1 MIQYLGCIVRFA
13 IQRVMDQDTIPLVA
27 ETRRLS
33 HRSMLN
39 AKRTDA
45 RRVSGNNIF
54 HYVNMRILTFL
65 TFVVA
70 IAIMIG
76 MDIFLF
82 SEDVLYGIGGI
93 IGILGF
99 FIAYSISGDMI
110 IAPRDYWRLS
120 SWQVF
125 RKKFGYGMG
134 AYVMITFIASGVLA
148 AIFN

>member
-1 MIQYLGCIVRFA
+1 
-13 IQRVMDQDTIPLVA
+13 
-27 ETRRLS
+27 
-33 HRSMLN
+33 
-39 AKRTDA
+39 
-45 RRVSGNNIF
+45 
-54 HYVNMRILTFL
+54 MRILTFL

-99 FIAYSISGDMI
+99 VIAYSISGDMI

-125 RKKFGYGMG
+125 RKKFGYGVG
-134 AYVMITFIASGVLA
+134 AYVMVTFLSSGVLA